1 MNYFHQLHSF
11 FFFPFLEAAKIFTA
25 ARSSIRQ
32 RANNQSLN
40 QRILLRN
47 LWRMLPVGELFSFVR
62 ALAKRVAWLHEIDV
76 NPLREIKATQAEN
89 IAWFRP
95 KNICSVL
102 VMTLFISH
110 LDFKFICF
118 LINKRQGALKAE
130 CIKIS
135 SFCFTAPKDS
145 EFSLT
150 NRNVMETKSVFIL
163 IRKRIGELR
172 AEEHSQCIK
181 C

>member
-1 MNYFHQLHSF
+1 
-11 FFFPFLEAAKIFTA
+11 
-25 ARSSIRQ
+25 
-32 RANNQSLN
+32 
-40 QRILLRN
+40 
-47 LWRMLPVGELFSFVR
+47 
-62 ALAKRVAWLHEIDV
+62 
-76 NPLREIKATQAEN
+76 
-89 IAWFRP
+89 
-95 KNICSVL
+95 
-102 VMTLFISH
+102 MTLFISH

-118 LINKRQGALKAE
+118 LINKRQGALKVE

-172 AEEHSQCIK
+172 AEEYSNNVSNVELLWQLLLFGVSLTFITNKSFERHLIHHSATACNQKKTNRAVSRWNGKYFLSLLHSTIDMINISIFCTSLQYQRVCYPK
-181 C
+181 RVASQSDRTKRVSKVL